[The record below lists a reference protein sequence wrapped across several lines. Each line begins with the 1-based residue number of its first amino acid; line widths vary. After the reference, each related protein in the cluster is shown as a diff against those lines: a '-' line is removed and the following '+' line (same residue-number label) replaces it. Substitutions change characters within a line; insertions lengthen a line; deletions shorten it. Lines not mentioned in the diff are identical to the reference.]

1 LKLKAAH
8 QVKITTPSM
17 LCKRLLVVALT
28 LFLNLDVVDSF
39 QKSPLATT
47 GTLGSR
53 GGDDNEATETAHKAT
68 AAAVALPLA
77 QYAPAAASLF
87 GNMITP
93 ASILGGAIMPMAFA
107 SGLSFYGDQ
116 DESRFAKFLRKV
128 FPLVSVS
135 SLASLLISVLW
146 SSVMVNQITENAP
159 ALAASVWDLLCRD
172 YALPWAAVN
181 SHFVLGMLG
190 YMWLVG
196 TKAYFMSGQQLSIFT
211 LAMSAMIM
219 MVSIVNRGIAS
230 GGGNEAYRYGKS
242 VVGLVSSYFSMLF
255 QRIRSTFGPLECI
268 AVVLFLGSFVSY
280 SKYIWNQIES

>member
-1 LKLKAAH
+1 
-8 QVKITTPSM
+8 M
-17 LCKRLLVVALT
+17 LCKWLLFMALVFSVA
-28 LFLNLDVVDSF
+28 VVDSF
-39 QKSPLATT
+39 QKAPPLAKTENFRRR
-47 GTLGSR
+47 R
-53 GGDDNEATETAHKAT
+53 GGSDNNNEDEATAMIRFDTSQRAS
-68 AAAVALPLA
+68 AAAIG

-87 GNMITP
+87 SNMITP
-93 ASILGGAIMPMAFA
+93 ASILGGAIIPMSFA
-107 SGLSFYGDQ
+107 SGLAFSGDE
-116 DESRFAKFLRKV
+116 DESKFAKFLRKT

-146 SSVMVNQITENAP
+146 SSVIVNQLTENEP

-190 YMWLVG
+190 YMWLIG

-242 VVGLVSSYFSMLF
+242 IVGLISSYLSMLF

-268 AVVLFLGSFVSY
+268 AVVLFIGSFGSY
-280 SKYIWNQIES
+280 AKYVWNQIES

>member
-1 LKLKAAH
+1 MA
-8 QVKITTPSM
+8 
-17 LCKRLLVVALT
+17 LVFSVA
-28 LFLNLDVVDSF
+28 VVDSF
-39 QKSPLATT
+39 QKAPPLAKTENFRRR
-47 GTLGSR
+47 R
-53 GGDDNEATETAHKAT
+53 GGSDNNNEDEATAMIRFDTSQRAS
-68 AAAVALPLA
+68 AAAIG

-87 GNMITP
+87 SNMITP
-93 ASILGGAIMPMAFA
+93 ASILGGAIIPMSFA
-107 SGLSFYGDQ
+107 SGLAFSGDE
-116 DESRFAKFLRKV
+116 DESKFAKFLRKT

-146 SSVMVNQITENAP
+146 SSVIVNQLTENEP

-190 YMWLVG
+190 YMWLIG

-242 VVGLVSSYFSMLF
+242 IVGLISSYLSMLF

-268 AVVLFLGSFVSY
+268 AVVLFIGSFGSY
-280 SKYIWNQIES
+280 AKYVWNQIES